1 VAGVFVLALDG
12 MPVEA
17 FERLRDSL
25 PNIAEVASRGSW
37 GVMRAVDPPITVP
50 AWASMFTGRDPG
62 ELGIYGFRHLDRSSR
77 RGYVVTSRDLRE
89 RYVWERRG
97 LRSIVIGLPP
107 GYPPRP
113 YGLWVSDF
121 LTPAGRPWT
130 YPPELA
136 SEIGRYVFDIEY
148 RTDRKEEA
156 FKALVE
162 MTELRFRA
170 AERLLEEGLG
180 RLRAPRDRHRQG
192 ASPVSEVLGCG
203 ASAVRPGQPPRG

>member
-121 LTPAGRPWT
+121 LTPAG
-130 YPPELA
+130 
-136 SEIGRYVFDIEY
+136 GRGP
-148 RTDRKEEA
+148 T
-156 FKALVE
+156 
-162 MTELRFRA
+162 
-170 AERLLEEGLG
+170 RLSW
-180 RLRAPRDRHRQG
+180 RRR
-192 ASPVSEVLGCG
+192 
-203 ASAVRPGQPPRG
+203 SAGTSST